1 MRGDLGSDLTAL
13 RRLWP
18 AIRAYRGRFVQTVLA
33 SLSVQIGTVGAAVAS
48 AWLAGLAL
56 VTLDPGWPTGRDAV
70 LGGLALL
77 LVAAAAAGTWAEMYV
92 AHDLAYLVLAAF
104 RVRLFDRLRRT
115 QPSRSDPRRSG
126 DLSATAMSDVESLEW
141 IYAHVFAQVGTAAV
155 TVLGGTIALALIDPV
170 VLAVLVPATALLL
183 SVPWWFAKRATAHG
197 AELRQASASYTSDII
212 DTVQG
217 LSEIAEAGAM
227 PRRRAQLDAS
237 WQRVERAGVR
247 NALRGS
253 VEAASGDL
261 LVSLAAIG
269 ALFIVSLH
277 VHAGQIPVSSA
288 PIVVALIGAV
298 LAPTATVAST
308 LKELGGLRAAA
319 SRLFALLD
327 APDATE
333 PAAHPLATKPTGE
346 VLRVSSLW
354 FGYDPDRPV
363 LRGVDFALHRGEV
376 VAVVGASG
384 AGKSTLINLIRRFW
398 DADQGSIRVL
408 GTDIRDLAD
417 ADLRRHTAIVEQD
430 VRVFAGSLRD
440 NLTLGRPD
448 ATPEVIATA
457 VADARLGTLVAG
469 LPAGLDSPVG
479 ERGTGL
485 SGGEAARLAL
495 ARALVMEPDLL
506 VLDEATAN
514 LDASIELELHRALSR
529 TAPSRATLIVAHRR
543 STVERADRVIVLEG
557 GRVSA
562 DTTPDGLSATGV
574 WWDAL
579 PPSPDHKPRDEDW
592 ASPDPENTCAAG
604 RTRFRRR
611 EALAARHRGEGGV
624 SRRTT
629 GSGDGSACQECPA
642 PGHRPATGGSA

>member
-197 AELRQASASYTSDII
+197 AELRRASASYTSDII

-327 APDATE
+327 APNATE
-333 PAAHPLATKPTGE
+333 PAAHPLAAQPTGE

-354 FGYDPDRPV
+354 FGYDPGRPV

-529 TAPSRATLIVAHRR
+529 TTPSRATLIVAHRR

-579 PPSPDHKPRDEDW
+579 PAQP
-592 ASPDPENTCAAG
+592 
-604 RTRFRRR
+604 
-611 EALAARHRGEGGV
+611 
-624 SRRTT
+624 
-629 GSGDGSACQECPA
+629 
-642 PGHRPATGGSA
+642 

>member
-1 MRGDLGSDLTAL
+1 MRGDLASDVTAL

-33 SLSVQIGTVGAAVAS
+33 SLAVQIGTVGAAVAS

-56 VTLDPGWPTGRDAV
+56 VTLDPGWPTGGDAV
-70 LGGLALL
+70 LSGLALL

-155 TVLGGTIALALIDPV
+155 TILGGTVALALIDPV
-170 VLAVLVPATALLL
+170 VLAVLVPATVLLL
-183 SVPWWFAKRATAHG
+183 SVPWWFAGRATAHG
-197 AELRQASASYTSDII
+197 AELRRASASYTSDII

-227 PRRRAQLDAS
+227 PRRRSQLDAS

-319 SRLFALLD
+319 SRLFGLLD

-333 PAAHPLATKPTGE
+333 PAAHPVAPRPTDE
-346 VLRVSSLW
+346 VLRISSLW
-354 FGYDPDRPV
+354 FGYDPGRPV
-363 LRGVDFALHRGEV
+363 LRGLDFALRRGEV

-398 DADQGSIRVL
+398 DPDQGSIRVL

-440 NLTLGRPD
+440 NLTLGRPG
-448 ATPEVIATA
+448 AAPEVIATA
-457 VADARLGTLVAG
+457 VEDAQLGALVAG

-514 LDASIELELHRALSR
+514 LDASIELELHRALTR
-529 TAPSRATLIVAHRR
+529 TAAGRATLIVAHRR
-543 STVERADRVIVLEG
+543 STVERADRVIVLED
-557 GRVSA
+557 GRIIA
-562 DTTPDGLSATGV
+562 DTTPDGLAASGT
-574 WWDAL
+574 WWNA
-579 PPSPDHKPRDEDW
+579 PPGQAQQARPGEDEM
-592 ASPDPENTCAAG
+592 
-604 RTRFRRR
+604 R
-611 EALAARHRGEGGV
+611 
-624 SRRTT
+624 
-629 GSGDGSACQECPA
+629 
-642 PGHRPATGGSA
+642 GGSEPGRSR

>member
-155 TVLGGTIALALIDPV
+155 TILGGTIALALIDPV
-170 VLAVLVPATALLL
+170 VLAVLVPATVLLL

-197 AELRQASASYTSDII
+197 AELRRASASYTSDII

-227 PRRRAQLDAS
+227 PRRRSQLDAS

-319 SRLFALLD
+319 SRLFGLLD

-333 PAAHPLATKPTGE
+333 QAAHPLATKPTGE

-354 FGYDPDRPV
+354 FGYDPGRPV

-384 AGKSTLINLIRRFW
+384 AGKSTLISLIRRFW

-579 PPSPDHKPRDEDW
+579 PAQP
-592 ASPDPENTCAAG
+592 
-604 RTRFRRR
+604 
-611 EALAARHRGEGGV
+611 
-624 SRRTT
+624 
-629 GSGDGSACQECPA
+629 
-642 PGHRPATGGSA
+642 

>member
-1 MRGDLGSDLTAL
+1 MRGDLASDLTAL

-18 AIRAYRGRFVQTVLA
+18 AIRAYRGRFVQTALA
-33 SLSVQIGTVGAAVAS
+33 SLTVQIGTVGAAVAS

-155 TVLGGTIALALIDPV
+155 TILGGTIALALIDPV
-170 VLAVLVPATALLL
+170 VLAVLVPATVLLL

-197 AELRQASASYTSDII
+197 AELRRASASYTSDII

-237 WQRVERAGVR
+237 WRRVERAGVR

-277 VHAGQIPVSSA
+277 VRAGQIPVSSA

-333 PAAHPLATKPTGE
+333 PAAHPLAPKPTGE

-354 FGYDPDRPV
+354 FGYDPGRPV
-363 LRGVDFALHRGEV
+363 LRGLDFALHRGEV

-398 DADQGSIRVL
+398 DPDQGSIRVL

-448 ATPEVIATA
+448 ATPEAIATA
-457 VADARLGTLVAG
+457 VADARLGALVAG

-514 LDASIELELHRALSR
+514 LDASIELELHRALTR

-543 STVERADRVIVLEG
+543 STVERADRVIVLQG
-557 GRVSA
+557 GRVIA
-562 DTTPDGLSATGV
+562 DTTPGELASSGT
-574 WWDAL
+574 WWNAL
-579 PPSPDHKPRDEDW
+579 P
-592 ASPDPENTCAAG
+592 
-604 RTRFRRR
+604 
-611 EALAARHRGEGGV
+611 
-624 SRRTT
+624 SR
-629 GSGDGSACQECPA
+629 S
-642 PGHRPATGGSA
+642 

>member
-1 MRGDLGSDLTAL
+1 MRGDLASDVTAL

-33 SLSVQIGTVGAAVAS
+33 SLAVQVGTVGAAVAS

-56 VTLDPGWPTGRDAV
+56 VTLDPGWPTGGDAV
-70 LGGLALL
+70 LSGLALL

-155 TVLGGTIALALIDPV
+155 TILGGTVALALIDPV
-170 VLAVLVPATALLL
+170 VLAVLVPATVLLL
-183 SVPWWFAKRATAHG
+183 SVPWWFAGRATAHG
-197 AELRQASASYTSDII
+197 AELRRASASYTSDII

-319 SRLFALLD
+319 SRLFGLLD

-333 PAAHPLATKPTGE
+333 PAAHPAAPRPTDE
-346 VLRVSSLW
+346 VLRISSLW
-354 FGYDPDRPV
+354 FGYDPGRPV
-363 LRGVDFALHRGEV
+363 LRGLDFALRRGEV

-398 DADQGSIRVL
+398 DPDQGSIRVL

-448 ATPEVIATA
+448 AAPEVIATA
-457 VADARLGTLVAG
+457 VEDAQLGALVAD
-469 LPAGLDSPVG
+469 LPDGLDSPVG

-514 LDASIELELHRALSR
+514 LDASIELELHRALTR
-529 TAPSRATLIVAHRR
+529 TAAGRATLIVAHRR
-543 STVERADRVIVLEG
+543 STVERADRVIVLED
-557 GRVSA
+557 GRIIA
-562 DTTPDGLSATGV
+562 DTTPDGLAASGT
-574 WWDAL
+574 WWNA
-579 PPSPDHKPRDEDW
+579 PPGRAQQARPGEDEMLGGGE
-592 ASPDPENTCAAG
+592 PG
-604 RTRFRRR
+604 R
-611 EALAARHRGEGGV
+611 
-624 SRRTT
+624 SR
-629 GSGDGSACQECPA
+629 
-642 PGHRPATGGSA
+642 

>member
-1 MRGDLGSDLTAL
+1 MRGDLASDLTAL

-33 SLSVQIGTVGAAVAS
+33 SLTVQIGTVGAAVAS

-155 TVLGGTIALALIDPV
+155 TILGGTIALALIDPV
-170 VLAVLVPATALLL
+170 VLAVLVPATVLLL

-197 AELRQASASYTSDII
+197 AELRRASASYTSDII

-237 WQRVERAGVR
+237 WRRVERAGVR

-277 VHAGQIPVSSA
+277 VRAGQIPVSSA

-333 PAAHPLATKPTGE
+333 PAAHPLAPKPTGE

-354 FGYDPDRPV
+354 FGYDPGRPV
-363 LRGVDFALHRGEV
+363 LRGLDFALHRGEV

-398 DADQGSIRVL
+398 DPDQGSIRVL

-448 ATPEVIATA
+448 ATPEAIATA
-457 VADARLGTLVAG
+457 VADARLGALVAG

-514 LDASIELELHRALSR
+514 LDASIELELHRALTR

-543 STVERADRVIVLEG
+543 STVERADRVIVLQG
-557 GRVSA
+557 GRVIA
-562 DTTPDGLSATGV
+562 DTTPGELASSGT
-574 WWDAL
+574 WWNAL
-579 PPSPDHKPRDEDW
+579 P
-592 ASPDPENTCAAG
+592 
-604 RTRFRRR
+604 
-611 EALAARHRGEGGV
+611 
-624 SRRTT
+624 SR
-629 GSGDGSACQECPA
+629 S
-642 PGHRPATGGSA
+642 

>member
-1 MRGDLGSDLTAL
+1 MRGDLASDVTAL

-33 SLSVQIGTVGAAVAS
+33 SLAVQVGTVGAAVAS

-56 VTLDPGWPTGRDAV
+56 VTLDPGWPTGGDAV
-70 LGGLALL
+70 LSGLALL

-155 TVLGGTIALALIDPV
+155 TILGGTVALALIDPV
-170 VLAVLVPATALLL
+170 VLAVLVPATVLLL
-183 SVPWWFAKRATAHG
+183 SVPWWFAGRATAHG
-197 AELRQASASYTSDII
+197 AELRRASASYTSDII

-227 PRRRAQLDAS
+227 PRRRSQLDAS

-319 SRLFALLD
+319 SRLFGLLD

-333 PAAHPLATKPTGE
+333 PAAHPVAPGPTDE

-354 FGYDPDRPV
+354 FGYDPGRPV
-363 LRGVDFALHRGEV
+363 LRGLDFVLRRGEV

-398 DADQGSIRVL
+398 DPDQGSIRVL

-440 NLTLGRPD
+440 NLTLGRPG
-448 ATPEVIATA
+448 AAPEVIATA
-457 VADARLGTLVAG
+457 VEDAQLGALVAE

-514 LDASIELELHRALSR
+514 LDASIELELHRALTR
-529 TAPSRATLIVAHRR
+529 TAAGQATLIVAHRR
-543 STVERADRVIVLEG
+543 STVERADRVIVLED
-557 GRVSA
+557 GRIIA
-562 DTTPDGLSATGV
+562 DTTPD
-574 WWDAL
+574 
-579 PPSPDHKPRDEDW
+579 E
-592 ASPDPENTCAAG
+592 
-604 RTRFRRR
+604 
-611 EALAARHRGEGGV
+611 LAASGTWWNAPPGQAQQARPGEDEM
-624 SRRTT
+624 R
-629 GSGDGSACQECPA
+629 
-642 PGHRPATGGSA
+642 GGSEPGRSR

>member
-1 MRGDLGSDLTAL
+1 MRGDLGSDLTAM

-197 AELRQASASYTSDII
+197 AELRRASASYTSDII

-269 ALFIVSLH
+269 ALFVVSLH
-277 VHAGQIPVSSA
+277 VHSGQIPVSSA

-298 LAPTATVAST
+298 LAPTAAVAST

-327 APDATE
+327 APNATE
-333 PAAHPLATKPTGE
+333 PAAHPLAAQPTGE

-354 FGYDPDRPV
+354 FGYDPGRPV

-562 DTTPDGLSATGV
+562 DTTPDGLSAIGV

-579 PPSPDHKPRDEDW
+579 P
-592 ASPDPENTCAAG
+592 
-604 RTRFRRR
+604 
-611 EALAARHRGEGGV
+611 
-624 SRRTT
+624 SR
-629 GSGDGSACQECPA
+629 S
-642 PGHRPATGGSA
+642 

>member
-1 MRGDLGSDLTAL
+1 MRGDLASDVTAL

-33 SLSVQIGTVGAAVAS
+33 SLAVQIGTVGAAVAS

-70 LGGLALL
+70 LSGLALL
-77 LVAAAAAGTWAEMYV
+77 LVAAASAGTWAEMYV

-155 TVLGGTIALALIDPV
+155 TILGGTVALALIDPV
-170 VLAVLVPATALLL
+170 VLAVLVPATVLLL
-183 SVPWWFAKRATAHG
+183 SVPWWFARRATAHG
-197 AELRQASASYTSDII
+197 AELRRASASYTSDII

-227 PRRRAQLDAS
+227 PRRRSQLDAS

-319 SRLFALLD
+319 SRLFGLLD

-333 PAAHPLATKPTGE
+333 PAAHPVAPRPTDE

-354 FGYDPDRPV
+354 FGYDPGRPV
-363 LRGVDFALHRGEV
+363 LRGLDFVLRRREV

-398 DADQGSIRVL
+398 DPDQGSIRVL

-440 NLTLGRPD
+440 NLTLGRPG
-448 ATPEVIATA
+448 AAPEVIATA
-457 VADARLGTLVAG
+457 VEDARLGALVAG

-514 LDASIELELHRALSR
+514 LDASIELELHRALTR
-529 TAPSRATLIVAHRR
+529 T
-543 STVERADRVIVLEG
+543 
-557 GRVSA
+557 
-562 DTTPDGLSATGV
+562 
-574 WWDAL
+574 
-579 PPSPDHKPRDEDW
+579 
-592 ASPDPENTCAAG
+592 AAG
-604 RTRFRRR
+604 RAPPSR
-611 EALAARHRGEGGV
+611 EPYFKPYSKRSKILLKRSLP
-624 SRRTT
+624 SR
-629 GSGDGSACQECPA
+629 
-642 PGHRPATGGSA
+642 

>member
-1 MRGDLGSDLTAL
+1 MG
-13 RRLWP
+13 
-18 AIRAYRGRFVQTVLA
+18 
-33 SLSVQIGTVGAAVAS
+33 
-48 AWLAGLAL
+48 
-56 VTLDPGWPTGRDAV
+56 
-70 LGGLALL
+70 
-77 LVAAAAAGTWAEMYV
+77 AAAAGTWAEMYV

-155 TVLGGTIALALIDPV
+155 TILGGTVALALIDPV
-170 VLAVLVPATALLL
+170 VLAVLVPATVLLL
-183 SVPWWFAKRATAHG
+183 SVPWWFAGRATAHG
-197 AELRQASASYTSDII
+197 AELRRASASYTSDII

-227 PRRRAQLDAS
+227 PRRRSQLDAS

-319 SRLFALLD
+319 SRLFGLLD

-333 PAAHPLATKPTGE
+333 PAAHPVAPRPTDE

-354 FGYDPDRPV
+354 FGYDPGRPV
-363 LRGVDFALHRGEV
+363 LRGLDFALRRGEV

-398 DADQGSIRVL
+398 DPDQGSIRVL

-440 NLTLGRPD
+440 NLTLGRPG
-448 ATPEVIATA
+448 AAPEVIATA
-457 VADARLGTLVAG
+457 VEDAQLGALVAG

-495 ARALVMEPDLL
+495 ARALVLEPDLL

-514 LDASIELELHRALSR
+514 LDASIELELHRALTR
-529 TAPSRATLIVAHRR
+529 TAAGRATLIVAHRR
-543 STVERADRVIVLEG
+543 STVERADRVIVLED
-557 GRVSA
+557 GRIIA
-562 DTTPDGLSATGV
+562 DTTPDGLAASGT
-574 WWDAL
+574 WWNAL
-579 PPSPDHKPRDEDW
+579 PGQAQQARPGEDEMRGGGE
-592 ASPDPENTCAAG
+592 PG
-604 RTRFRRR
+604 R
-611 EALAARHRGEGGV
+611 
-624 SRRTT
+624 SR
-629 GSGDGSACQECPA
+629 
-642 PGHRPATGGSA
+642 

>member
-227 PRRRAQLDAS
+227 PRRRSQLDAS

-333 PAAHPLATKPTGE
+333 PAAQPLATKPTGE

-354 FGYDPDRPV
+354 FGYDPGRPV

-579 PPSPDHKPRDEDW
+579 PAQP
-592 ASPDPENTCAAG
+592 
-604 RTRFRRR
+604 
-611 EALAARHRGEGGV
+611 
-624 SRRTT
+624 
-629 GSGDGSACQECPA
+629 
-642 PGHRPATGGSA
+642 

>member
-1 MRGDLGSDLTAL
+1 MRGDLASDVTAL

-33 SLSVQIGTVGAAVAS
+33 SLAVQIGTVGAAVAS

-56 VTLDPGWPTGRDAV
+56 VTLDPGWPTGGDAV
-70 LGGLALL
+70 LSGLALL

-155 TVLGGTIALALIDPV
+155 TILGGTVALALIDPV
-170 VLAVLVPATALLL
+170 VLAVLVPATVLLL
-183 SVPWWFAKRATAHG
+183 SVPWWFARRATAHG
-197 AELRQASASYTSDII
+197 AELRRASASYTSDII

-227 PRRRAQLDAS
+227 PRRRSQLDAS

-298 LAPTATVAST
+298 LAPTATVAFT

-319 SRLFALLD
+319 SRLFGLLD

-333 PAAHPLATKPTGE
+333 PAAHPVAPRPTDE

-354 FGYDPDRPV
+354 FGYDPGRPV
-363 LRGVDFALHRGEV
+363 LRGLDFVLRRGEV

-398 DADQGSIRVL
+398 DPDQGSIRVL

-440 NLTLGRPD
+440 NLTLGRPG
-448 ATPEVIATA
+448 AAPEVIATA
-457 VADARLGTLVAG
+457 VEDAQLGALVAG

-514 LDASIELELHRALSR
+514 LDASIELELHRALTR
-529 TAPSRATLIVAHRR
+529 TAAGRATLIVAHRR
-543 STVERADRVIVLEG
+543 STVERADRVIVLED
-557 GRVSA
+557 GRIIA
-562 DTTPDGLSATGV
+562 DTTPDGLAASGT
-574 WWDAL
+574 WWNA
-579 PPSPDHKPRDEDW
+579 PPGQAQQACPGEDEMLGGGE
-592 ASPDPENTCAAG
+592 PG
-604 RTRFRRR
+604 R
-611 EALAARHRGEGGV
+611 
-624 SRRTT
+624 SR
-629 GSGDGSACQECPA
+629 
-642 PGHRPATGGSA
+642 

>member
-1 MRGDLGSDLTAL
+1 MRGDLASDVTAL

-33 SLSVQIGTVGAAVAS
+33 SLAVQIGTVGAAVAS

-70 LGGLALL
+70 LSGLALL
-77 LVAAAAAGTWAEMYV
+77 LVAAASAGTWAEMYV

-155 TVLGGTIALALIDPV
+155 TILGGTVALALIDPV
-170 VLAVLVPATALLL
+170 VLAVLVPATVLLL
-183 SVPWWFAKRATAHG
+183 SVPWWFARRATAHG
-197 AELRQASASYTSDII
+197 AELRRASASYTSDII

-227 PRRRAQLDAS
+227 PRRRSQLDAS

-319 SRLFALLD
+319 
-327 APDATE
+327 
-333 PAAHPLATKPTGE
+333 AHPVAPRPTDE

-354 FGYDPDRPV
+354 FGYDPGRPV
-363 LRGVDFALHRGEV
+363 LRGLDFVLRRGEV

-398 DADQGSIRVL
+398 DPDQGSIRVL

-440 NLTLGRPD
+440 NLTLGRPG
-448 ATPEVIATA
+448 AAPEVIATA
-457 VADARLGTLVAG
+457 VEDAQLGALVAG

-495 ARALVMEPDLL
+495 ARALVLEPDLL

-514 LDASIELELHRALSR
+514 LDASIELELHRALTR
-529 TAPSRATLIVAHRR
+529 TAAGRATLIVAHRR
-543 STVERADRVIVLEG
+543 STVERADRVIVLED
-557 GRVSA
+557 GRIIA
-562 DTTPDGLSATGV
+562 DTTPDGLAASGT
-574 WWDAL
+574 WWNAL
-579 PPSPDHKPRDEDW
+579 PGQAQQARPGEDEMLGGGE
-592 ASPDPENTCAAG
+592 PG
-604 RTRFRRR
+604 R
-611 EALAARHRGEGGV
+611 
-624 SRRTT
+624 SR
-629 GSGDGSACQECPA
+629 
-642 PGHRPATGGSA
+642 

>member
-1 MRGDLGSDLTAL
+1 MRGDLASDVTAL

-33 SLSVQIGTVGAAVAS
+33 SLAVQVGTVGAAVAS

-56 VTLDPGWPTGRDAV
+56 VTLDPGWPTGGDAV
-70 LGGLALL
+70 LSGLALL

-155 TVLGGTIALALIDPV
+155 TILGGTVALALIDPV
-170 VLAVLVPATALLL
+170 VLAVLVPATVLLL
-183 SVPWWFAKRATAHG
+183 SVPWWFAGRATAHG
-197 AELRQASASYTSDII
+197 AELRRASASYTSDII

-227 PRRRAQLDAS
+227 PRRRSQLDAS

-319 SRLFALLD
+319 SRLFGLLD

-333 PAAHPLATKPTGE
+333 PAAHPVAPRPTDE

-354 FGYDPDRPV
+354 FGYDPGRPV
-363 LRGVDFALHRGEV
+363 LRGLDFVLRRGEV

-398 DADQGSIRVL
+398 DPDQGSIRVL

-440 NLTLGRPD
+440 NLTLGRPG
-448 ATPEVIATA
+448 AAPEVIATA
-457 VADARLGTLVAG
+457 VEDARLGALVAG

-514 LDASIELELHRALSR
+514 LDASIELELHRALTR
-529 TAPSRATLIVAHRR
+529 TAANPY
-543 STVERADRVIVLEG
+543 DVL
-557 GRVSA
+557 
-562 DTTPDGLSATGV
+562 
-574 WWDAL
+574 
-579 PPSPDHKPRDEDW
+579 
-592 ASPDPENTCAAG
+592 
-604 RTRFRRR
+604 FRRIP
-611 EALAARHRGEGGV
+611 
-624 SRRTT
+624 
-629 GSGDGSACQECPA
+629 QY
-642 PGHRPATGGSA
+642 

>member
-197 AELRQASASYTSDII
+197 AELRRASASYTSDII

-333 PAAHPLATKPTGE
+333 PAAQPLATKPTGE

-354 FGYDPDRPV
+354 FGYDPGRPV

-574 WWDAL
+574 WWDA
-579 PPSPDHKPRDEDW
+579 PPSR
-592 ASPDPENTCAAG
+592 S
-604 RTRFRRR
+604 
-611 EALAARHRGEGGV
+611 
-624 SRRTT
+624 
-629 GSGDGSACQECPA
+629 
-642 PGHRPATGGSA
+642 

>member
-197 AELRQASASYTSDII
+197 AELRRASASYTSDII

-327 APDATE
+327 APNATE

-354 FGYDPDRPV
+354 FGYDPGRPV

-469 LPAGLDSPVG
+469 LPAGLDCPVG

-562 DTTPDGLSATGV
+562 DTTPDGLSAIGV
-574 WWDAL
+574 WWDA
-579 PPSPDHKPRDEDW
+579 PPSR
-592 ASPDPENTCAAG
+592 S
-604 RTRFRRR
+604 
-611 EALAARHRGEGGV
+611 
-624 SRRTT
+624 
-629 GSGDGSACQECPA
+629 
-642 PGHRPATGGSA
+642 